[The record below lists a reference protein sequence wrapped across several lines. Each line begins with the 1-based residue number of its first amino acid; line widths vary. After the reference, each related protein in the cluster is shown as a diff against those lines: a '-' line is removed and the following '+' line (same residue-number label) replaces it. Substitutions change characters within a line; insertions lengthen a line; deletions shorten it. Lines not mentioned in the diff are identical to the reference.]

1 MQSIDLKWLLLI
13 FITIIQWMITAL
25 VQLMYM
31 LAYSIHENILISG
44 T

>member
-13 FITIIQWMITAL
+13 FITIIQWMITTL

-31 LAYSIHENILISG
+31 LAYSIHENILIPG